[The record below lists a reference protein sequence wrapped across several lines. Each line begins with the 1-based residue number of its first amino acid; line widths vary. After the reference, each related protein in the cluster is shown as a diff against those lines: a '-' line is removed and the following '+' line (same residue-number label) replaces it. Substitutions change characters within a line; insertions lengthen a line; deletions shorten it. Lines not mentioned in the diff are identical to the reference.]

1 MLYSLRYC
9 STLELHIQNN
19 KSFRNGI
26 TERRRRKKKKK
37 GKKKKKKKKKRKK
50 KKKEYDI
57 QKAETALSSPVSPV
71 HYIIQ

>member
-26 TERRRRKKKKK
+26 TERRRRKKKK
-37 GKKKKKKKKKRKK
+37 RKK